1 MFHEVGVLTEN
12 HPDVFGDRGAL
23 AQAYSLFNGALGLST
38 VVGASV
44 SGALY
49 DYTNWQITCGVMAS
63 LTALVA
69 LLVLRYIGG
78 RVAASKPT
86 DVEGTPVR

>member
-1 MFHEVGVLTEN
+1 MFHEVGVIAKN

-23 AQAYSLFNGALGLST
+23 AQAYSLFNGAFGLA
-38 VVGASV
+38 VIVGAAV

-49 DYTNWQITCGVMAS
+49 DNTNWQITCGVMAS

-69 LLVLRYIGG
+69 LLVLRSIGG
-78 RVAASKPT
+78 RN
-86 DVEGTPVR
+86 DVSEPRDDGRMNF